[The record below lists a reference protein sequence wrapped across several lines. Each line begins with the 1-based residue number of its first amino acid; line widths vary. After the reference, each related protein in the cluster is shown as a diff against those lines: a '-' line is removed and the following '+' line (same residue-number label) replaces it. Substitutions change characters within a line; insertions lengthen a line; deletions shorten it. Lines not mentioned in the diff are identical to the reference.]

1 MDLINRLQHE
11 LAHELRVING
21 SMGKIDMLKRIL
33 AEESETVL
41 DSKSAVNVGNEGKAE
56 GKEDVRMVVE
66 GGEGETVD
74 KEAGEGE
81 RGKEEAVEEK
91 DDEDED
97 DEDFAALMDEDNEIA
112 TVCFGVN
119 GEMAKASSAG
129 KKRMRKQQAQERGGK
144 MAKKGCGDE
153 AKALVGMET
162 EAETEAETGAE
173 TEAGTSVRNVAPAE
187 GVVTGSKRAA
197 GEVGCS
203 EEDQIGWESEEEPAG
218 AEEEEGV
225 EAAGGESVE
234 ELELE
239 RLPVGITKIKFKEGH
254 RTSENRFEPRL
265 PNGTRLN
272 RMKLGPQKSVYLA
285 VYRQQMVICGL
296 KKKGYLA
303 ADYPCMF
310 AERQFRPETIEPME
324 YYIGQIE
331 KAREKSELKK
341 KEQEQREEE
350 LAREAAAAAAAS
362 GKESAEG
369 SAEAS
374 EAQIAEGSA
383 AQSTQASAVERE
395 AQHGGGVVVSR
406 FFLDDLRFVPR
417 PASGVRDA

>member
-1 MDLINRLQHE
+1 MDLINRLQQE
-11 LAHELRVING
+11 LAHELRVVNG

-41 DSKSAVNVGNEGKAE
+41 DSKSAVSVGNEGNE
-56 GKEDVRMVVE
+56 GGKEEVGMAVK

-74 KEAGEGE
+74 QEAGVGE
-81 RGKEEAVEEK
+81 RGNDEAAEEK
-91 DDEDED
+91 DDEDDD

-119 GEMAKASSAG
+119 GVTTKASSGG
-129 KKRMRKQQAQERGGK
+129 KKRKRKQKAQEGGGK
-144 MAKKGCGDE
+144 MPRKGGGDE
-153 AKALVGMET
+153 AEARAGMEK
-162 EAETEAETGAE
+162 EAETET
-173 TEAGTSVRNVAPAE
+173 GTSVWNVAPAE
-187 GVVTGSKRAA
+187 TLVTGGKHAA
-197 GEVGCS
+197 VEGGCS
-203 EEDQIGWESEEEPAG
+203 EEEHAGWESEEEPAG
-218 AEEEEGV
+218 AEEEGGMG
-225 EAAGGESVE
+225 AAGGESVE

-254 RTSENRFEPRL
+254 RKSENRFEPRL

-324 YYIGQIE
+324 YYVGQIE

-350 LAREAAAAAAAS
+350 LAREAAAAAAAAAS

-374 EAQIAEGSA
+374 AAQIAEASA

-395 AQHGGGVVVSR
+395 AQHGGAAVVSR

>member
-1 MDLINRLQHE
+1 MDLINRLQQE
-11 LAHELRVING
+11 LAHELRVVNG

-41 DSKSAVNVGNEGKAE
+41 DSKSAVDVGNEGKVE
-56 GKEDVRMVVE
+56 GKEEVGMAVE

-74 KEAGEGE
+74 QEAGVGE
-81 RGKEEAVEEK
+81 RGKDEAAEEK
-91 DDEDED
+91 DDEDDD

-119 GEMAKASSAG
+119 GVIPQASSGG
-129 KKRMRKQQAQERGGK
+129 KKRKRKQKTQEGGGK
-144 MAKKGCGDE
+144 IPRKGGGDE
-153 AKALVGMET
+153 AEACVGMEKK
-162 EAETEAETGAE
+162 AETGAE
-173 TEAGTSVRNVAPAE
+173 TEEETETGTSVRNVAPAE
-187 GVVTGSKRAA
+187 RLVTGGKRAA
-197 GEVGCS
+197 GEGGCS
-203 EEDQIGWESEEEPAG
+203 EEDHAGWESEEEPAG
-218 AEEEEGV
+218 AEEEGGV

-254 RTSENRFEPRL
+254 RKSENRFEPRL

-285 VYRQQMVICGL
+285 VHRQQMVICGL

-310 AERQFRPETIEPME
+310 AERQFRPETIDPME
-324 YYIGQIE
+324 YYVGQIE

-341 KEQEQREEE
+341 KEQEQRAEE
-350 LAREAAAAAAAS
+350 LAREAAAAAEAAVS

-369 SAEAS
+369 SAEGSAEAS
-374 EAQIAEGSA
+374 AVRQQEGHGSA
-383 AQSTQASAVERE
+383 A
-395 AQHGGGVVVSR
+395 VVSR
-406 FFLDDLRFVPR
+406 FFLDDLRFVPT
-417 PASGVRDA
+417 PGSGVRDA